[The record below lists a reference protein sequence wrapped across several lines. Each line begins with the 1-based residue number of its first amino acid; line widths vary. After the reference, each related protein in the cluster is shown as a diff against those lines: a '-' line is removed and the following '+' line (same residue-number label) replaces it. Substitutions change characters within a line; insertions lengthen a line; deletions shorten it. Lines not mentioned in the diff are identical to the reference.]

1 VAEASA
7 GRPTEAAKQG
17 KPHMSG
23 REGGSNCIC
32 PSRRRQLQG
41 TASAAATAT
50 IQAAAAAAEEGAG
63 GGCRGRRSSGGSS
76 GATAVARWWWQ
87 PHSLSL
93 SPLYLCGDWLGL
105 GRVVVGPAEM
115 GLLGLRFKAGERR

>member
-50 IQAAAAAAEEGAG
+50 VQAAAAAAEEGAG
-63 GGCRGRRSSGGSS
+63 GGCRGRCQRRLQGKVEQRREQWSHGGS
-76 GATAVARWWWQ
+76 
-87 PHSLSL
+87 
-93 SPLYLCGDWLGL
+93 
-105 GRVVVGPAEM
+105 
-115 GLLGLRFKAGERR
+115 